1 MDFKIG
7 DDFDENGN
15 SNEHK
20 MSKKTA
26 IIIVAV
32 VAIVFGLLVF
42 FISNAIFGK
51 RDDDTPAVDTQVK
64 LTDENVQILYKYV
77 AYKNNGYDNDLFV
90 RENSVTSSTFTDQ
103 DKLYYALQ
111 FVEPEELLYSG
122 EKNDKKQKIYIISVS
137 RIRDHLQR
145 FFGEDISFSPVDEIT
160 YKFSFTINDLGVATL
175 TYSEE
180 EQAYKVVF
188 NKEKELTEEEQE
200 KALVKKVYT
209 ELSSATKKPDGTLI
223 LNEKVIYTDLGKE
236 NNTFRIDIYKDY
248 KHSTKIETKQNITK
262 EDLTANPFSI
272 TDYLDKAAT
281 ISYTFKVN
289 QLNNSYYFDN
299 STITY

>member
-26 IIIVAV
+26 IIIVTV

-51 RDDDTPAVDTQVK
+51 KDDDKPAVDTQVK

-77 AYKNNGYDNDLFV
+77 AYKNNGYDNDLFL
-90 RENSVTSSTFTDQ
+90 REDKVTNSTFTDQ

-122 EKNDKKQKIYIISVS
+122 ERNDKKQKIYIISIS

-223 LNEKVIYTDLGKE
+223 LNEKVGKFDYICLLACFIGAVCVLRPGMDFFEGKNMFGILTIFVLLSVLFKASEDIILRYIGKKIHYLIDL
-236 NNTFRIDIYKDY
+236 
-248 KHSTKIETKQNITK
+248 
-262 EDLTANPFSI
+262 L
-272 TDYLDKAAT
+272 
-281 ISYTFKVN
+281 
-289 QLNNSYYFDN
+289 
-299 STITY
+299 

>member
-26 IIIVAV
+26 IIIVTV

-51 RDDDTPAVDTQVK
+51 RDDDKPAVDTQVK
-64 LTDENVQILYKYV
+64 LTNENVQILYKYV